1 MDLLRLIVAMV
12 VHLDLN
18 LSLWLTSDCK
28 ITFK

>member
-1 MDLLRLIVAMV
+1 MDLLRLIVAVV

-18 LSLWLTSDCK
+18 LSLWITSDRK